1 MALKILENNINSRG
15 VHTTGG
21 GGGKLFMLTVESA
34 HAESMGLFS

>member
-21 GGGKLFMLTVESA
+21 GRLFMPTVEGV